1 MGIMA
6 QPWKDPKTGV
16 YKCRLA
22 VPQEIQAVYGKSIVK
37 KTLGTK
43 DAAEARKLFPSVYS
57 AFRAEFDAIKAKLDA
72 EAHAE
77 SVEPEQGVQQVV
89 SAPADT
95 LTARDVKVLAAR
107 YYNAQIE
114 RMYTSKAL
122 GYQDIA
128 KYDLMAVRLKQWSS
142 GDSQEA
148 GGTGGNRVVKFPERP
163 SQNFA
168 QKKPEPY
175 LSEDVQE
182 ALAESDDSVIDE
194 YTEDGRAYELPVD
207 TEQEAMALFADD
219 VDAMLEDEGYNIP
232 RTSTDYKR
240 ILIEITRSVGA
251 LRKAAQE
258 LVMGAP
264 EPPQLI
270 PLGHTPLS
278 PSVSSQQGLEAS
290 SVVNNTQP
298 STTNETSK
306 EAAAQRVSD
315 DSEQSIVHVFK
326 RYQTEALRKAGGKE
340 KTVRRT
346 LSDYASIVRRFNEF
360 IKSRPVSSVT
370 KRDVVEFRDLLLQL
384 PSRAKQSVAMMPLKQ
399 QALVAK
405 EQGLKTLSASTVRKQ
420 LMALSG
426 FFEVALEYELV
437 DKNPVR
443 GVSKRLT
450 QETSDRSGEDKQ
462 YSNEEL
468 RNVFALPLFT
478 EGFRP
483 RSSVYGE
490 AVYWLPL
497 LAYYTGARAEELAQL
512 YVRDVKKEQGIHYLH
527 IIDDAPD
534 KTVKNKGSVRKIPLH
549 EHLIDLGFVEYVQSQ
564 SPDGR
569 LFPKLKA
576 SSERYAGKVSLWL
589 GKYFRENAGLREEV
603 KAMHGLRHAWSTL
616 ARNAGIPKDVRSAI
630 TGHSSGD
637 VSDTYGEYSL
647 ELLYEAVNKI
657 PRLLLR
663 W

>member
-16 YKCRLA
+16 YKCRLS

-57 AFRAEFDAIKAKLDA
+57 AFRAEFDAIKAKLEA

-77 SVEPEQGVQQVV
+77 SAESKQDVQQAV
-89 SAPADT
+89 SAPADK

-107 YYNAQIE
+107 YYNAQLE
-114 RMYTSKAL
+114 RMYSSQSL
-122 GYQDIA
+122 GYQFIA
-128 KYDLMAVRLKQWSS
+128 EFDLMAVRLNQWASD
-142 GDSQEA
+142 GAQQVE
-148 GGTGGNRVVKFPERP
+148 GTGGNQVVPLFDKP

-168 QKKPEPY
+168 QKKPEF
-175 LSEDVQE
+175 SAEAEQE
-182 ALAESDDSVIDE
+182 ALALFGDDI
-194 YTEDGRAYELPVD
+194 
-207 TEQEAMALFADD
+207 
-219 VDAMLEDEGYNIP
+219 DAMLTAEGYNLP
-232 RTSTDYKR
+232 RTSRDYKAV
-240 ILIEITRSVGA
+240 LKEITYSVKA
-251 LRKAAQE
+251 LRKAAQD

-290 SVVNNTQP
+290 KVVNDNQP

-306 EAAAQRVSD
+306 EATTQRVSD

-326 RYQTEALRKAGGKE
+326 RYETEALRKAGGKE

-384 PSRAKQSVAMMPLKQ
+384 PSRAKQSIAMMPLKQ
-399 QALVAK
+399 QARAAK

-483 RSSVYGE
+483 RSGVYGE

-534 KTVKNKGSVRKIPLH
+534 KTVKNKSSVRKIPLH
-549 EHLIDLGFVEYVQSQ
+549 EHLIDLGFVEYVKSQ
-564 SPDGR
+564 SSDGR

-589 GKYFRENAGLREEV
+589 GKYFRENAGLREDV
-603 KAMHGLRHAWSTL
+603 KAMHGLRHTWSTL

-657 PRLLLR
+657 PRIPSSDSSTNLTKKPQ
-663 W
+663 